1 MIPYGLDSPL
11 ILGVMEIGV
20 FFSLIL
26 FGVVAVQTY
35 VYFNNCRSDRAG
47 LKLLVGAV
55 FFFELCHS
63 IMACHALY
71 YFTVELAGIPELEK
85 PANSYS
91 LSLTPVFETIITALV
106 QGFFG
111 YRLRLLSGRL
121 SLSIVCWLLCFLRVV
136 GGMAVAVEGF
146 IDVPLEPDY
155 FHLQDTYGWVIT
167 SALFVGA
174 ALDILITVSL
184 CFYIRMLYTSYNL
197 PRSEEVI
204 HRLITWTIQTGLLT
218 GITSVAVAIAVRC
231 IFLALSRFSLTV
243 VLQFQTM
250 KHNFIWLALYTFLAK
265 FYSNSLLVSLNA
277 RPQHREIIRAPSP
290 KSWDA
295 SPYSTRPS
303 TPNMTIQI
311 TRTTEVEAQT
321 LVSLQVPERTAYN
334 NAAYKSV

>member
-1 MIPYGLDSPL
+1 
-11 ILGVMEIGV
+11 
-20 FFSLIL
+20 
-26 FGVVAVQTY
+26 
-35 VYFNNCRSDRAG
+35 
-47 LKLLVGAV
+47 
-55 FFFELCHS
+55 
-63 IMACHALY
+63 
-71 YFTVELAGIPELEK
+71 
-85 PANSYS
+85 
-91 LSLTPVFETIITALV
+91 
-106 QGFFG
+106 
-111 YRLRLLSGRL
+111 
-121 SLSIVCWLLCFLRVV
+121 
-136 GGMAVAVEGF
+136 MAVAVEGF

-218 GITSVAVAIAVRC
+218 GITSVAVAIA
-231 IFLALSRFSLTV
+231 
-243 VLQFQTM
+243 FQTM

-303 TPNMTIQI
+303 TPNMTIQV

>member
-1 MIPYGLDSPL
+1 MIPYGLDTPL
-11 ILGVMEIGV
+11 ILGVMEIGI

-26 FGVVAVQTY
+26 FGVVALQTY

-47 LKLLVGAV
+47 LKLLVGTV

-63 IMACHALY
+63 VAACHAIY
-71 YFTVELAGIPELEK
+71 YFTVGLAGIPELEK

-91 LSLTPVFETIITALV
+91 LSLTPIFETIITALV

-111 YRLRLLSGRL
+111 YRLRLLSGRK
-121 SLSIVCWLLCFLRVV
+121 SLSIVCWVLCFLRLV
-136 GGMAVAVEGF
+136 GGVGVSVEGL

-184 CFYIRMLYTSYNL
+184 CFYIRTLYTSYNL
-197 PRSEEVI
+197 PKSEELI

-218 GITSVAVAIAVRC
+218 SVTSVAVAIA
-231 IFLALSRFSLTV
+231 
-243 VLQFQTM
+243 FQTM

-277 RPQHREIIRAPSP
+277 RPHHREIVRAPSP

-295 SPYSTRPS
+295 TPYSTRPS
-303 TPNMTIQI
+303 TPNVTIQI
-311 TRTTEVEAQT
+311 TRTTEVEART
-321 LVSLQVPERTAYN
+321 LVSLQVPETTAYN
-334 NAAYKSV
+334 NTAYKSV